1 MFSPCGAGSRL
12 GSPVHERRKHNLA
25 AIRVAIDDGSGSFS
39 KGALFHRLG
48 RHLLQASKCGLLPPL
63 VRAIPAQLFVM
74 VCFDDFQRQARAGKA
89 EYRAVASVAF
99 GEGLVEHSH
108 QITVEPHCL
117 CQVRRA
123 GPIDA
128 NPSGQCVVRRRFS
141 LSTATPFRRGCTS
154 AGRYSQFCCGF
165 SGSVQFIA
173 QRQPPAT
180 LRDPSDATRRP
191 APTPNACRWKYVP
204 AVQACI
210 SGHRRGA
217 PRRKPGN
224 TMRRRSCR
232 W

>member
-117 CQVRRA
+117 FQVRRA

-128 NPSGQCVVRRRFS
+128 NPRASALFGGAFRCPPLLRFAEAA
-141 LSTATPFRRGCTS
+141 LLQA
-154 AGRYSQFCCGF
+154 
-165 SGSVQFIA
+165 
-173 QRQPPAT
+173 
-180 LRDPSDATRRP
+180 ATRSFAADFP
-191 APTPNACRWKYVP
+191 ARCN
-204 AVQACI
+204 
-210 SGHRRGA
+210 S
-217 PRRKPGN
+217 
-224 TMRRRSCR
+224 
-232 W
+232 

>member
-1 MFSPCGAGSRL
+1 MTA
-12 GSPVHERRKHNLA
+12 PVASQRGRCSTGWVATSCRPVSAACCPACPSNTGTAVRDGLFRRFPA
-25 AIRVAIDDGSGSFS
+25 SGSSWEGRISRRCFRS
-39 KGALFHRLG
+39 FRRRSGRAFPPDHGRTALSL
-48 RHLLQASKCGLLPPL
+48 
-63 VRAIPAQLFVM
+63 
-74 VCFDDFQRQARAGKA
+74 
-89 EYRAVASVAF
+89 
-99 GEGLVEHSH
+99 
-108 QITVEPHCL
+108 
-117 CQVRRA
+117 QVRRA

>member
-1 MFSPCGAGSRL
+1 MTAPVASQRGRCSTGWVATSCRPVSAACCPRL
-12 GSPVHERRKHNLA
+12 SEQY
-25 AIRVAIDDGSGSFS
+25 
-39 KGALFHRLG
+39 
-48 RHLLQASKCGLLPPL
+48 RHSC
-63 VRAIPAQLFVM
+63 FVM

-117 CQVRRA
+117 FQVRRA